1 MNFFKKAQEFADTG
15 IDHTAP
21 PATAG
26 TKDAGFGGLM
36 STASD
41 MFKAQNAPTENAA
54 PATSPGGRAVP
65 TNEEL
70 MESSQVLLGAAQGQ
84 KIENTKLAGAA
95 GDILSGLAAYG
106 KLDEGQYS
114 TYIKQAED
122 YLQKYSGEDAPA
134 SVAKEAAVTSDAVPA
149 AEKEAS
155 EVPVSEKEVSE
166 VPAAVKE
173 VSEAAPTESAVAPAA
188 DTPDRVATSD
198 EKA

>member
-70 MESSQVLLGAAQGQ
+70 MESSQVNVVFNLTCRKRQSRCTTTMRL
-84 KIENTKLAGAA
+84 
-95 GDILSGLAAYG
+95 
-106 KLDEGQYS
+106 
-114 TYIKQAED
+114 
-122 YLQKYSGEDAPA
+122 
-134 SVAKEAAVTSDAVPA
+134 
-149 AEKEAS
+149 
-155 EVPVSEKEVSE
+155 
-166 VPAAVKE
+166 
-173 VSEAAPTESAVAPAA
+173 
-188 DTPDRVATSD
+188 
-198 EKA
+198 